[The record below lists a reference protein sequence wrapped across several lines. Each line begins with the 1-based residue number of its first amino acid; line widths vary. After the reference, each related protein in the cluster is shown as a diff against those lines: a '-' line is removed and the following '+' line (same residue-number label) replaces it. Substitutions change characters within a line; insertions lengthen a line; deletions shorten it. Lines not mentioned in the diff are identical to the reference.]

1 MSATKNWLHDYNQ
14 ALDSA
19 WDTLETAII
28 QMKALNDQLYTETG
42 EMKARAPRADVRLLT
57 AKVQELW
64 EEMATMTSAQEPPR
78 PTHTVSG
85 PIRLDFDRM
94 LGYVS

>member
-1 MSATKNWLHDYNQ
+1 MSATKNWLHDYDQ

-19 WDTLETAII
+19 WDALETAIV

-42 EMKARAPRADVRLLT
+42 EIRARAPRADVRLL
-57 AKVQELW
+57 ADKVQELRD
-64 EEMATMTSAQEPPR
+64 EMATITGAQEPSRQR
-78 PTHTVSG
+78 PMLPG
-85 PIRLDFDRM
+85 EIRLDFDRM